1 MLLAGK
7 VPEHGVLCLYEEEF
21 VCRASLKIIVFRTL
35 CRNFNFSFLFSSEKA
50 RCPFGSQL
58 IGSPCSYDAR

>member
-35 CRNFNFSFLFSSEKA
+35 YRNFNFSFFFFFLA
-50 RCPFGSQL
+50 RRLDVLLGASL
-58 IGSPCSYDAR
+58 L